1 MMKKIKKGIKKG
13 IKTADLTLFTR
24 KLATLVSAGIPLA
37 QAIQVISQS
46 SPRGSLYSL
55 LQHIKK
61 ELERGQ
67 AFSWALKKHPQY
79 FNKLY
84 CGLIEIGELSGNLDT
99 ILNRLATNQEKS
111 EALKRKLKTAL
122 IYPILIFC
130 VALSITTFLLISIV
144 PIYKEMFQ
152 SFRLELPLATKILLQ
167 LSDICRND
175 GCWLLPGL
183 TLCFFLSLKLY
194 RTNKKIQ
201 QSIQYHSLRLPLL
214 GPLIIKSEVAAIT
227 RILATTEAAGVPLT
241 KALETLVSITPNIV
255 FVQAI
260 NHIRLLLG
268 RGYRL
273 QAAMQETPVFPSL
286 VQQMIGI
293 GEESGTLDSILEK
306 LSAILDAEL
315 EAELGQL
322 TTLVEP
328 LMMILLGLLVGGL
341 VLALYLPI
349 FNMGSLF

>member
-1 MMKKIKKGIKKG
+1 MKTLKKKIK
-13 IKTADLTLFTR
+13 TTELTLFTR

-37 QAIQVISQS
+37 QAIHVIVQS
-46 SPRGSLYSL
+46 YPKGSLHSL
-55 LQHIKK
+55 LQKIKK

-67 AFSWALKKHPQY
+67 SLSSTLKKYPQY

-99 ILNRLATNQEKS
+99 ILNRLASNQEKS

-122 IYPILIFC
+122 IYPILILC
-130 VALSITTFLLISIV
+130 VALSITVFLLISIV

-167 LSDICRND
+167 LSEICRNA
-175 GCWLLPGL
+175 GYWLLLGL
-183 TLCFFLSLKLY
+183 ILFFFLSSKFY
-194 RTNKKIQ
+194 RTNKKFQ
-201 QSIQYHSLRLPLL
+201 HALQRYSLRLPLL
-214 GPLIIKSEVAAIT
+214 GKLIIKNEVAAIT
-227 RILATTEAAGVPLT
+227 RILATTEGAGVPLT
-241 KALETLVSITPNIV
+241 KSLETLVSITSNIV

-260 NHIRLLLG
+260 HHIRLLLG

-273 QAAMQETPVFPSL
+273 QAAMQEAPIFPL
-286 VQQMIGI
+286 LIQQMIGI
-293 GEESGTLDSILEK
+293 GEESGTLDHILEK
-306 LSAILDAEL
+306 LSVILDEEL
-315 EAELGQL
+315 QAELGQI

-328 LMMILLGLLVGGL
+328 LMMIFLGLLVGGL
-341 VLALYLPI
+341 VIALYLPI